1 MKPTLYNSAD
11 LGVFGLTVDNEN
23 QAVFSGNPARPESGE
38 VVFEGFGLT
47 ESIKGGALDVFEEGK
62 DLFGHSLIRIQPP
75 GKFFPGVWRELDVHS
90 VSGSAA

>member
-47 ESIKGGALDVFEEGK
+47 ESIKGGALDVFDEGL
-62 DLFGHSLIRIQPP
+62 DFLCHPFICIQPP
-75 GKFFPGVWRELDVHS
+75 GKFLPGVWRELDVHS
-90 VSGSAA
+90 VTGSAA